1 MKNTLKSNVIVF
13 QENPLYIK
21 KLIKGKPLNLF
32 GAPIP
37 VDTIVKNFSIFRFS
51 YMRQKLD
58 K

>member
-21 KLIKGKPLNLF
+21 KLVKDKPLNLF

>member
-1 MKNTLKSNVIVF
+1 MPMKKNNVIIF
-13 QENPLYIK
+13 EDNPLYIK
-21 KLIKGKPLNLF
+21 KLVKDKSLNLF

-37 VDTIVKNFSIFRFS
+37 TDTIVKNFRIFRFS

>member
-1 MKNTLKSNVIVF
+1 MPMKKNNVIIF
-13 QENPLYIK
+13 EDNPLYIK
-21 KLIKGKPLNLF
+21 KLVKDKPLNLF

-37 VDTIVKNFSIFRFS
+37 TDTIVKNFRIFRFS